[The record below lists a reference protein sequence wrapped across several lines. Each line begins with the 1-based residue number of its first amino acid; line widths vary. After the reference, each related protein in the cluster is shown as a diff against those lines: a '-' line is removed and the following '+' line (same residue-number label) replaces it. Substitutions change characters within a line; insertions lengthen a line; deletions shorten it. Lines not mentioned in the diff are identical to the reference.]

1 MNSRPSHCSTALQ
14 QDYHQEHFQTLI
26 DWVFCFPVKGESS
39 APHLQV
45 GVEDILLKA
54 CRFRLTPSES
64 VLLGTTLRSGR
75 ALQIIFVKVGLSDPF
90 GSLPTQDI
98 LWSMILLFS
107 RWVEYASVPGEVL
120 MFPTFWQ
127 HILISKCRFSWA
139 GIVSVT
145 ALKLFR
151 FHEGQ
156 CLTDS
161 G

>member
-75 ALQIIFVKVGLSDPF
+75 ALQIIFVKVGLSDF
-90 GSLPTQDI
+90 WVTSNSGY
-98 LWSMILLFS
+98 SMIYDSLVLEVGRVCICARRGAHVSYLL
-107 RWVEYASVPGEVL
+107 AAHPHL
-120 MFPTFWQ
+120 QM
-127 HILISKCRFSWA
+127 
-139 GIVSVT
+139 
-145 ALKLFR
+145 
-151 FHEGQ
+151 
-156 CLTDS
+156 
-161 G
+161 